1 MINCI
6 VLFETFTVESMQVS
20 RLRKNW
26 IVCIQPIKFEKISDQ
41 PIRAKQASAYAR
53 WRDMTIII
61 IIIII
66 IGSLRQDKGLLH
78 DGRHGS
84 G

>member
-1 MINCI
+1 M
-6 VLFETFTVESMQVS
+6 ESMQVS

-41 PIRAKQASAYAR
+41 PIRAKQASVYAG
-53 WRDMTIII
+53 WRDMT
-61 IIIII
+61 IIII